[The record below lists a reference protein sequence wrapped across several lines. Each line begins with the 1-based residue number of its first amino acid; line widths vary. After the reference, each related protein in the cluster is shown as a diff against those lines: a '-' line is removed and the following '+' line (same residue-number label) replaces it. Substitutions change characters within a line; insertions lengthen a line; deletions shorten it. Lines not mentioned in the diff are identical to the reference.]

1 MLTACNT
8 KLVPSVGQA
17 DNAIVLSAGI
27 SEGPAG
33 VQTKAE
39 YNPEASHGSHV
50 KFTQG
55 TALTLRIDGV
65 WKDKADGL
73 LTHGSISSENVTQT
87 TTASI
92 GTQVLADG
100 KHNDVTFTDDQRLY
114 WDDYGSADPANMST
128 SKGGTV
134 SDGSDGRG
142 RGLDIFAVAVDNVQ
156 DAPTVSSW
164 IALPWNVGS
173 VSDGAINQK
182 SGWSTKDLL
191 TSNNV
196 KKTNEEETNNPYK
209 FDDRAAGK
217 LLAFTHAM
225 TKVTVNLTA
234 NEGFPGYPSG
244 AENAKFQE
252 EPKVTLLGFN
262 YTGKVN
268 IETKTTTATDA
279 EGTNTTPANTARANF
294 SAHREGSS
302 EWAAAHIVTY
312 NALVFP
318 GNQFSDATK
327 ILKIE
332 ADGNIYYVD
341 ASKINVANTEE
352 HNTFEQAKEYIF
364 NITVNKTSIDVTA
377 TIKDW
382 VSVSAANEAPV
393 INVTNVYGY
402 EGTAFSS
409 DKSFSF
415 LRSTAKTSGYSIDA
429 QMNYVNSPKSCT
441 LVPTLYWPDHSTHYF
456 FRATWPLIAD
466 TGTAGEY
473 IPTSSFIEANA
484 VAVANE
490 KFNAGHYPS
499 EIMLGYPRVS
509 DADGSADETCK
520 VGHKESDGTTPKA
533 GICATQGKI
542 NMDFRYAM
550 SQVIVELK
558 TNTAEG
564 ATNSVE
570 FNEHT
575 VVEIIDGFTS
585 GKLLLADGSSDFT
598 DKTIEDYTM
607 NRLADDDHDSYKDA
621 IIPQSLTN
629 GTGESAKDLKFRISV
644 GNGSGLDVYETVLGI
659 KNIKVNGDEI
669 ISAWEPGKKYTY
681 TLTITK
687 TGIKVEAA
695 VKDWIDVDA
704 EEDIW
709 L

>member
-55 TALTLRIDGV
+55 TALTLRIVGV

-164 IALPWNVGS
+164 IALPWNVGP

-217 LLAFTHAM
+217 LLEFTHAM

-234 NEGFPGYPSG
+234 NEGFTVPDGG
-244 AENAKFQE
+244 TEKTFKENVS
-252 EPKVTLLGFN
+252 VTLLGFY
-262 YTGKVN
+262 YTGNVN
-268 IETKTTTATDA
+268 VEAKTSTATTSSTSNIQA
-279 EGTNTTPANTARANF
+279 HLVSGGKYNHTATF
-294 SAHREGSS
+294 D
-302 EWAAAHIVTY
+302 
-312 NALVFP
+312 ALVFP

-341 ASKINVANTEE
+341 ASKINVANTAE

-364 NITVNKTSIDVTA
+364 NITVNKTEIKVTA
-377 TIKDW
+377 TVKDW
-382 VSVSAANEAPV
+382 
-393 INVTNVYGY
+393 INVTADTEEPKINVVTPIGGSTSEKNNAFTSFDFYLSDDAEENHATNY
-402 EGTAFSS
+402 NSSSRTATATAPSGETPTDGNVVWNFSP
-409 DKSFSF
+409 
-415 LRSTAKTSGYSIDA
+415 I
-429 QMNYVNSPKSCT
+429 
-441 LVPTLYWPDHSTHYF
+441 LYWPSHSTHYHMRGVF
-456 FRATWPLIAD
+456 PSGTTVVAGKISV
-466 TGTAGEY
+466 TAGDY
-473 IPTSSFIEANA
+473 NSSTSPSNIMVGAPIFTDANKNCNNPDHTS
-484 VAVANE
+484 VDMSL
-490 KFNAGHYPS
+490 H
-499 EIMLGYPRVS
+499 
-509 DADGSADETCK
+509 
-520 VGHKESDGTTPKA
+520 
-533 GICATQGKI
+533 GICAREASI
-542 NMDFRYAM
+542 NLNFNYMMA
-550 SQVIVELK
+550 QVEVHLSTPASGDDVVNLANAK
-558 TNTAEG
+558 
-564 ATNSVE
+564 
-570 FNEHT
+570 
-575 VVEIIDGFTS
+575 VEIIDGYTGGQIDVHS
-585 GKLLLADGSSDFT
+585 KTVAVTGSAADFILNHIVGENDNYRHSIIVPQALT
-598 DKTIEDYTM
+598 
-607 NRLADDDHDSYKDA
+607 HDA
-621 IIPQSLTN
+621 T
-629 GTGESAKDLKFRISV
+629 DLKFKITIFKS
-644 GNGSGLDVYETVLGI
+644 GSTTEVDDVYTAVI
-659 KNIKVNGDEI
+659 KNIKVKDPSTAETSKLI
-669 ISAWEPGKKYTY
+669 TAWDSGKHYVY
-681 TLTITK
+681 TLDMRKTEVKVTATITNWV
-687 TGIKVEAA
+687 T
-695 VKDWIDVDA
+695 VDA

>member
-8 KLVPSVGQA
+8 RLVPSVGQA
-17 DNAIVLSAGI
+17 DNAIVLMAGI

-33 VQTKAE
+33 VQTKAVDDGHAANPPYGGGHKAFADNTKLKLRVDGIWLDKGFE
-39 YNPEASHGSHV
+39 YNLVSQS
-50 KFTQG
+50 TTG
-55 TALTLRIDGV
+55 T
-65 WKDKADGL
+65 
-73 LTHGSISSENVTQT
+73 ISTVVDDT
-87 TTASI
+87 
-92 GTQVLADG
+92 DG
-100 KHNDVTFTDDQRLY
+100 KHRSVEFTSAEKLY
-114 WDDYGSADPANMST
+114 WDDYGTADPANMPSVDGNGRAIGLTIYGAAIDGVST
-128 SKGGTV
+128 
-134 SDGSDGRG
+134 
-142 RGLDIFAVAVDNVQ
+142 AVDINGESGKQ
-156 DAPTVSSW
+156 W
-164 IALPWNVGS
+164 NALTW
-173 VSDGAINQK
+173 ALLTNQK
-182 SGWSTKDLL
+182 SGWSAKDLL
-191 TSNNV
+191 TSNNISSAGDG
-196 KKTNEEETNNPYK
+196 TYK
-209 FDDRAAGK
+209 FDDYIHDLTQSPKRSSN
-217 LLAFTHAM
+217 LLEFTHAM
-225 TKVTVNLTA
+225 SMVTVVLTA
-234 NEGFPGYPSG
+234 KEGFDGYSTETPGGGVFTGNP
-244 AENAKFQE
+244 E
-252 EPKVTLLGFN
+252 VTLKNFK
-262 YTGKVN
+262 YTGTVN
-268 IETKTTTATDA
+268 IIGKTSTPTSAVSDIMMYRSEGGASSHTATF
-279 EGTNTTPANTARANF
+279 T
-294 SAHREGSS
+294 
-302 EWAAAHIVTY
+302 
-312 NALVFP
+312 ALVYPDNEFA
-318 GNQFSDATK
+318 DETE
-327 ILKIE
+327 ILTFT
-332 ADGNIYYVD
+332 ADGNTFKVKAKQLND
-341 ASKINVANTEE
+341 AIQTAITNRATTHYPDVHDKKFQQGWNYKI
-352 HNTFEQAKEYIF
+352 
-364 NITVNKTSIDVTA
+364 NITVNKTRIDVTA

-409 DKSFSF
+409 NKSFSF

-456 FRATWPLIAD
+456 FRATWPLIAE

-499 EIMLGYPRVS
+499 EMMLGYPRVS

-575 VVEIIDGFTS
+575 VVEIIDGYTS

-598 DKTIEDYTM
+598 DKIIGDYTM
-607 NRLADDDHDSYKDA
+607 NRLADDDYDSYKDA

-629 GTGESAKDLKFRISV
+629 GTGESARDLKFRISV

-659 KNIKVNGDEI
+659 KNIKVNGGEI

-687 TGIKVEAA
+687 TEVKVEAT

-709 L
+709 F